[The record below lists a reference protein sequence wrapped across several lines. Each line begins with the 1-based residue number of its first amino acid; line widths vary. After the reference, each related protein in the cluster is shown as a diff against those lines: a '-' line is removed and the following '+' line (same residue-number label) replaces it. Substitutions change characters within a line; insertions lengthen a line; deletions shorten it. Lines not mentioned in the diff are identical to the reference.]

1 MSSVFLFATNIETSV
16 SGPQVYMRL
25 IHEAQTQ
32 KYTSSIIPA
41 GSKHHIDSPATPF
54 SYHTLHLVKF
64 CVVYTY
70 ESLTCNC
77 TQKFKDGKPLCIT
90 TDMQK
95 TESFRKLRMHWL
107 WCSPPPPCIL
117 QQENKTAFWFTTCW
131 CYYSSTWYYSGC
143 EHLLLE
149 EGQPLAAN
157 KLEQE
162 NYAELSL

>member
-25 IHEAQTQ
+25 ILKPKST
-32 KYTSSIIPA
+32 
-41 GSKHHIDSPATPF
+41 HHQSFLLVANTTLTL
-54 SYHTLHLVKF
+54 SCHTLHLVKF

-77 TQKFKDGKPLCIT
+77 TQKCKDGKPLCIT

-107 WCSPPPPCIL
+107 WCSPPPLCIL